1 TRMDGMG
8 GLFEPGWMGLEDGPG
23 SFGSNLRLKVPHS
36 VGADRIRPLVSF
48 QALVPLYRPWFPQCP
63 QKQKARCLLTAG
75 SRIKLGT
82 DLLSHLL
89 RQYHR
94 LWRA

>member
-1 TRMDGMG
+1 MKGMG
-8 GLFEPGWMGLEDGPG
+8 GLVETGWMGWEDGPRP
-23 SFGSNLRLKVPHS
+23 SWKTYFRLKVPHS

-48 QALVPLYRPWFPQCP
+48 QALVPLYRPWFPKFP
-63 QKQKARCLLTAG
+63 KKQKARCLLTAG